1 MTGRDHSR
9 SRADALLLSELAAGS
24 TIADAAQRAGVS
36 PATVRRRLADPT
48 FRAQLAR
55 AQSELVERATAALTS
70 ASTEAVETLRE
81 LLRDGPPSTRLQAAR
96 AILDAA
102 PKWRDTADI
111 EQRLAAIEASLRE
124 ADR

>member
-1 MTGRDHSR
+1 M
-9 SRADALLLSELAAGS
+9 LLSELAAGS
-24 TIADAAQRAGVS
+24 TIATTAQRAGVS

-48 FRAQLAR
+48 FRALLAR
-55 AQSELVERATAALTS
+55 AQTELVERATAALTS